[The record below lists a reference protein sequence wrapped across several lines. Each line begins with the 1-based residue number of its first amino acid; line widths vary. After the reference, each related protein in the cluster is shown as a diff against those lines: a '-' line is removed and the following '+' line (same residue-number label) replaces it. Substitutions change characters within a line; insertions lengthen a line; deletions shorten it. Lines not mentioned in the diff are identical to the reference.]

1 MNGSTGGTG
10 NGRTEARPARSGS
23 ANGSSNGD
31 SRNGPRRLWKRMD
44 SASAPAGSNPSR
56 STAGDDS
63 RCACAGLNTQMA
75 LSPAWASTCSL
86 RNSPE
91 RARFNQI
98 STPPKALLRRTCS
111 VPHRRSAGLSARTQT
126 ICSGEKSQPT
136 SLTAFGRCGGAI
148 SAMRPALAHSVDN
161 AGRSN
166 RHSPIPDC
174 GHSSS
179 VSPPRG
185 QPPPG
190 NSAFSES
197 YPVARTRPSPRARRP
212 ALHRAG
218 CSASGNG
225 TVEAFGMSERSPD
238 PAHPAGTEHSAT
250 SLAMT
255 RDGDN
260 ANMETPT
267 QTSRYCINIQYHNFP
282 STRSSFAC
290 ALQGSDSNLKAPAW
304 RDFEAGFAQIAEEA
318 RLSDL

>member
-23 ANGSSNGD
+23 ASGSSNGD

-44 SASAPAGSNPSR
+44 SASAPAGSSPRR

-63 RCACAGLNTQMA
+63 RCAWAGRNTQMA
-75 LSPAWASTCSL
+75 LSPAWANTCSL
-86 RNSPE
+86 RNSPG
-91 RARFNQI
+91 RARFSQI

-111 VPHRRSAGLSARTQT
+111 AAHRRSAGLSARTQT

-148 SAMRPALAHSVDN
+148 SATRPAPVHNVDN

-179 VSPPRG
+179 VNPPRG

-197 YPVARTRPSPRARRP
+197 YPVVRTRPSPRARWP
-212 ALHRAG
+212 ALHNAG
-218 CSASGNG
+218 CSVSGNG
-225 TVEAFGMSERSPD
+225 RVGLLGTGERAPNT
-238 PAHPAGTEHSAT
+238 ARPAGTGYSAT
-250 SLAMT
+250 SSAMK

-260 ANMETPT
+260 ANMETPK
-267 QTSRYCINIQYHNFP
+267 QVGGYCTNIQYHSF
-282 STRSSFAC
+282 SS
-290 ALQGSDSNLKAPAW
+290 
-304 RDFEAGFAQIAEEA
+304 R
-318 RLSDL
+318 RV